1 MSVFAG
7 ELYKDFSV
15 GPGKGVRFR
24 QVSVLSVRFIEV
36 LLY

>member
-1 MSVFAG
+1 MQVNYIKI
-7 ELYKDFSV
+7 LLM